1 MLAQMLIDYQR
12 VMRERLGVEDGIAQR
27 VAKELLQV
35 FQQRFGGEELYVP
48 RVKRYDEAAALRE
61 FDGSNAKEIMRKY
74 SIPETSFYRLLERH
88 RRAAAPATAPKQA
101 RSLPTPTRPKDFE
114 W

>member
-1 MLAQMLIDYQR
+1 MLQQMLVDYQR

-27 VAKELLQV
+27 VAKELLEA

-48 RVKRYDEAAALRE
+48 RVKRYDEAAVLRD
-61 FDGSNAKEIMRKY
+61 FTGSNAREVMRKY
-74 SIPETSFYRLLERH
+74 SIPERSFYRLLERH
-88 RRAAAPATAPKQA
+88 RRATAPAPVSSPARAAPARP
-101 RSLPTPTRPKDFE
+101 PPKDFQ